1 MELASSYINPRA
13 SLYGEIALRL
23 SRSVP
28 RRFTE
33 RSFQLSDKHNNP
45 TELSSSVLT
54 PASRKIAWILDE
66 FIRVPG
72 TKFRIGL
79 DPILGIIPGG
89 GEIVPSIIAC
99 FLLADARRHGLP
111 FKLLL
116 KMSGN
121 VFLNALVGAI
131 PLAGDAF
138 SAYFKSNSRNY
149 ALMQQF
155 LESHHGDQSGG
166 SWWPLIFIICTLI
179 AVTFLNIAIWLIFV
193 AVIGSFISTLSL

>member
-1 MELASSYINPRA
+1 MACQEDFH
-13 SLYGEIALRL
+13 L
-23 SRSVP
+23 SVK
-28 RRFTE
+28 
-33 RSFQLSDKHNNP
+33 QNNS
-45 TELSSSVLT
+45 TELSPSTLSPV
-54 PASRKIAWILDE
+54 SRKIAWVLDE
-66 FIRVPG
+66 IIRIPG

-89 GEIVPSIIAC
+89 GEIIPSIIAC

-149 ALMQQF
+149 AMMQQF
-155 LESHHGDQSGG
+155 LESHHGDQSAG
-166 SWWPLIFIICTLI
+166 SWWPLIFIIGTLI
-179 AVTFLNIAIWLIFV
+179 AVTLLNIAIWLAFV
-193 AVIGSFISTLSL
+193 AIISSFISSLSS

>member
-1 MELASSYINPRA
+1 MPDNNDIL
-13 SLYGEIALRL
+13 
-23 SRSVP
+23 
-28 RRFTE
+28 TE
-33 RSFQLSDKHNNP
+33 TSP
-45 TELSSSVLT
+45 SVLS

-66 FIRVPG
+66 FIPVPG

-79 DPILGIIPGG
+79 DPILGLVPGG
-89 GEIVPSIIAC
+89 GEILPSMIAC

-121 VFLNALVGAI
+121 IFLNALVGAI

-138 SAYFKSNSRNY
+138 SAWFKSNSRNY
-149 ALMQQF
+149 AMMQQF

-166 SWWPLIFIICTLI
+166 SWWPILLIATTLI
-179 AVTFLNIAIWLIFV
+179 TVTLLNLAICLLFLILF
-193 AVIGSFISTLSL
+193 TSLATALAP